1 MSIFVLFIPDN
12 KNSFNMTAQNRLMIM
27 AFAFLAIQAC
37 SPYKSSTYHPRSE
50 PVRNTGNKNPGPS
63 GPGYNPGVSQIR
75 TEIADYGQK
84 FVGVNYKYGGQSPG
98 TGFDCSGFTSYVLK
112 GFGYTISPASA
123 VQATTGDEVSLSR
136 VQPGD
141 LLFFGSSRKKI
152 QHVALIVKRTDDGIV
167 CVHSTTSRGV
177 IVENVSQSSDW
188 KPKILLARSVV
199 KK

>member
-1 MSIFVLFIPDN
+1 
-12 KNSFNMTAQNRLMIM
+12 M

-37 SPYKSSTYHPRSE
+37 LPQIQHISPAQRTCQ
-50 PVRNTGNKNPGPS
+50 NTGNKNPDPS

-141 LLFFGSSRKKI
+141 LLWFQQKKD
-152 QHVALIVKRTDDGIV
+152 LNMWR
-167 CVHSTTSRGV
+167 
-177 IVENVSQSSDW
+177 
-188 KPKILLARSVV
+188 LL
-199 KK
+199 